1 MAAYDSLTDIYNRR
15 KFMSLFNEIKVD
27 SEKYQSPLSLAVIDI
42 DYFKSYNDDFGHQEG
57 DLALKIVATSLTNS
71 LTERNSCKIWWRR
84 IHCSLPNTTESEC
97 VAKCEVLRNA
107 SKAF

>member
-1 MAAYDSLTDIYNRR
+1 
-15 KFMSLFNEIKVD
+15 MSLFNEIKVD

-71 LTERNSCKIWWRR
+71 LTEKGILARFGGEEFI
-84 IHCSLPNTTESEC
+84 
-97 VAKCEVLRNA
+97 VLFTKHN
-107 SKAF
+107 

>member
-1 MAAYDSLTDIYNRR
+1 
-15 KFMSLFNEIKVD
+15 MSLFNEIKVD

-71 LTERNSCKIWWRR
+71 LTEKGNSCKIWWRR
-84 IHCSLPNTTESEC
+84 IHCSFTKHN
-97 VAKCEVLRNA
+97 
-107 SKAF
+107 